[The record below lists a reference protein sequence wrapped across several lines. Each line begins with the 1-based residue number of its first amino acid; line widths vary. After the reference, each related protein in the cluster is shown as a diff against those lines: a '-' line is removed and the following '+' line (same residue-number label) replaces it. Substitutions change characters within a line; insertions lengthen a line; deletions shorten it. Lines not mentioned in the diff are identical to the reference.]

1 MNKRKREI
9 IDIPTTKELEQELYK
24 ENYKFRYKNLLKST
38 IYVLVVVIALSIL
51 CTTLLFPVLRI
62 YGNSMNPTLVSDDI
76 VLCIKKKDFNK
87 GDVIAF
93 YYNNRILIKRIIAT
107 SSDWVDIDEKG
118 NVFVNDKLLEES
130 YIKDKDKGNSDINF
144 PYQVP
149 IETYFLLGDNREVS
163 IDSRNSL
170 IGTVKEEDI
179 VGKVLFRVWPI
190 NKLGMIK

>member
-24 ENYKFRYKNLLKST
+24 ENYKYRYKNLLKST

-51 CTTLLFPVLRI
+51 STTLLFPVLRI
-62 YGNSMNPTLVSDDI
+62 YGSSMNPTLVSDDI

-118 NVFVNDKLLEES
+118 NVYVNDKLLEES

-179 VGKVLFRVWPI
+179 VGKVLFKVWPI